1 MFAETTNF
9 IFTGNVFLWGAVFV
23 AIAIGLTLL
32 IQWIR
37 RNNIETKW
45 WDWLFGLVGLVLLV
59 FTVQNVLGSLEETEP
74 KAAWMF
80 LVVTGIPSL
89 VLMAIAVQLVRM
101 RRRHIA

>member
-9 IFTGNVFLWGAVFV
+9 IFTGNAFLWGAVFV
-23 AIAIGLTLL
+23 AIAIGLTFL

-45 WDWLFGLVGLVLLV
+45 WDWLLGLVGLVLLV
-59 FTVQNVLGSLEETEP
+59 FTVQNALGSLEEAEP
-74 KAAWMF
+74 TAAWMF

-89 VLMAIAVQLVRM
+89 ILMAIPIQMVL
-101 RRRHIA
+101 RRRRLAA